1 MDLQLNG
8 KTAFISGSTA
18 GIGYAIAQRLAS
30 EGADVIINGRTQE
43 AVDKAVSNLKNTS
56 GNINISGIGA
66 DFGKVDDINALIQK
80 LPHIDILINNAGIFE
95 PKPFAEIPDEDWFRF
110 FDINVMSGV
119 RLSRTLRPKM
129 QEKNW
134 GRVIFIS
141 SETAV
146 SQAEEM
152 IHYGMTKTAQISI
165 SRGMAEMTKGTG
177 VTVNAIL
184 PGPTKSRGI
193 EGFVNDMA
201 AAGNISPA
209 EAEAN
214 FFKDIRPTS
223 LIQRFAKVEEVA
235 DNPQCILDF
244 YKLKMNFF
252 PLILVNKGLSYS
264 TFPNTMLKVPQT
276 GNYPQNLF
284 K

>member
-1 MDLQLNG
+1 MDLNLKG
-8 KTAFISGSTA
+8 KIAFISGSTA
-18 GIGYAIAQRLAS
+18 GIGYAIAQRLAV
-30 EGADVIINGRTQE
+30 EGATVIINGRTQKAIDE
-43 AVDKAVSNLKNTS
+43 AVSKLKNTS
-56 GNINISGIGA
+56 GNPNITGIRA
-66 DFGKVDDINALIQK
+66 DFNKVEDINDLIQQ

-95 PKPFAEIPDEDWFRF
+95 PKPFAEIPDEDWFHF

-119 RLSRTLRPKM
+119 RLSRALFPKM
-129 QEKNW
+129 LERNW

-193 EGFVNDMA
+193 EGFISDMA
-201 AAGNISPA
+201 TAANITPA
-209 EAEAN
+209 EAETN
-214 FFKDIRPTS
+214 FFRDIRPTS
-223 LIQRFAKVEEVA
+223 LIQRFATIEEIADTVVYYVSPLASATNGAAIRVEGGT
-235 DNPQCILDF
+235 I
-244 YKLKMNFF
+244 KS
-252 PLILVNKGLSYS
+252 II
-264 TFPNTMLKVPQT
+264 
-276 GNYPQNLF
+276 
-284 K
+284 